1 MSYQKRGPIMVA
13 NKLVTLLLA
22 TAALGCRDEA
32 KQIVVVH
39 LTQMRADAINS
50 FDAGGNQKARADAFA
65 REVLRAVVGNPDC
78 GPILIARDVQ
88 GRAGDPLQDLVRRP
102 HWDLTIAYSDEDEGQ
117 SWMLAGD
124 GYKVL
129 REGMGSAQDIG
140 RAVCLQSR
148 EADEDGPG
156 RVSAR

>member
-1 MSYQKRGPIMVA
+1 MVA
-13 NKLVTLLLA
+13 RKLVAVLLA
-22 TAALGCRDEA
+22 TVALGCRDEG

-39 LTQMRADAINS
+39 LMQMRADALNT
-50 FDAGGNQKARADAFA
+50 FGTGGSQTAQAEAFA
-65 REVLRAVVGNPDC
+65 REVLRAVATNPDC

-102 HWDLTIAYSDEDEGQ
+102 HWELTIAYSDEDEGQ

-124 GYKVL
+124 GYKIL
-129 REGMGSAQDIG
+129 HEGVGSAQDI
-140 RAVCLQSR
+140 AQSVCLQNRGTEGNGS
-148 EADEDGPG
+148 G